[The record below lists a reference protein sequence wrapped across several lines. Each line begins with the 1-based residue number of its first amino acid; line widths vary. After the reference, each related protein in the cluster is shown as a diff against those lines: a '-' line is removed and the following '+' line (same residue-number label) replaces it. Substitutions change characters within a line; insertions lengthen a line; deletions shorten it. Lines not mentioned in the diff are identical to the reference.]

1 MIMKRLFLSIAMLTS
16 AIFMMANDY
25 KYLNVASNGASQDIT
40 LSTVQKITFTDTH
53 VVVHTSNGEVT
64 FPLTEMEKMS
74 FTATPTAIDVLPL
87 QTENLQFLQGQ
98 LVTNGKGIL
107 RIYNANGVLMQIARI
122 SQDKAV
128 LNLDNLSS
136 GMYIVNL
143 GSQTIRI
150 SKL

>member
-143 GSQTIRI
+143 GSQTIKI
-150 SKL
+150 SKQ

>member
-1 MIMKRLFLSIAMLTS
+1 MKRLFLSIAMLTS
-16 AIFMMANDY
+16 AIFMMAEDY

-53 VVVHTSNGEVT
+53 VVVHTSAGEIT

-122 SQDKAV
+122 SQDKAIV
-128 LNLDNLSS
+128 NLDNLSS

-143 GSQTIRI
+143 GSQTIKI
-150 SKL
+150 SKQ